1 VKNYLVTGKIFL
13 IFSICWGITPVHG
26 ADDELTIITNDVGSR
41 IDLIART
48 TVNTEY
54 SVVIT
59 FTTLDNLAPSTSQT
73 LFNVKGKGDTYL
85 MSLNYI
91 SLSKGFSYNWKYVWN
106 FGYSGENHNDDYI
119 YRLPYSSDSSYSVG
133 QGYFG
138 SFSHEGTYAIDWTL
152 PIGTPIYA
160 AREGRVL
167 HLKEDSNVAG
177 LTEEYTAL
185 ANFVLI
191 GHEDGSQANYAH
203 LRQNGALVEV
213 GDWVSLGQVIGLSG
227 NTGFSTGPHLH
238 FIVKQQKS
246 PTNSTSIPTQFSDR
260 DGNILSLEEDDEY
273 FGSGDYQDPSLAPA
287 LRIGTQRDGK
297 TKWRTGSWL
306 GTMYDPAKSWI
317 FHLGL
322 GWVYPVELSD
332 QSVWLYND
340 NLKWIWTKE
349 SAYPWLYFHT
359 DEVWRYYLSE
369 KGFYDEKQKEWI
381 ELTP

>member
-1 VKNYLVTGKIFL
+1 MKNYLVTGKIFL
-13 IFSICWGITPVHG
+13 IFFICWGITPVHG
-26 ADDELTIITNDVGSR
+26 ADDEFTIITNDVGSR
-41 IDLIART
+41 IDLTART
-48 TVNTEY
+48 TVDSEY

-59 FTTLDNLAPSTSQT
+59 FNSFQNLSPSTTQT
-73 LFNVKGKGDTYL
+73 LYNVKGKGDTYL

-91 SLSKGFSYNWKYVWN
+91 SLSSGFSYDWKYVWN
-106 FGYSGENHNDDYI
+106 FGFSGENHNDDYV

-177 LTEEYTAL
+177 VTEEYTAM

-191 GHEDGSQANYAH
+191 GHDDGSQANYAH
-203 LRQNGALVEV
+203 LQQNGALVEV
-213 GDWVSLGQVIGLSG
+213 GDWVSLGQQIGLSG

-238 FIVKQQKS
+238 FIVNQQKS
-246 PTNSTSIPTQFSDR
+246 PDNTTSIPTKFSDK
-260 DGNILSLEEDDEY
+260 DGNILSLVEDDEY
-273 FGSGDYQDPSLAPA
+273 FGSGEFKDPNLAPA
-287 LRIGTQRDGK
+287 LRIGTQIDGK

-306 GTMYDPAKSWI
+306 GTMFDPAKSWI
-317 FHLGL
+317 FHIGL
-322 GWVYPVELSD
+322 GWVYPIELED

-349 SAYPWLYFHT
+349 SVYPWLYFHT

-381 ELTP
+381 ELSP